1 MELCGTMR
9 FCHNCGTPNN
19 QQPMQPV
26 QGQYQDPHH
35 QQNTYG
41 QMAGHHGQNPD
52 QPHNQ
57 YGQPHPQ
64 QPVQQTVVY
73 GGPFPG
79 VVVSTTAQP
88 GYQQQP
94 VFQQQP
100 FVQQQQGDLI
110 PCAFCGGEGEDPFNF
125 SNPCRVCQGKGK
137 NMVYAPMTKCARCE
151 GQGHE
156 PFNLNQVCQTCGG
169 KGFVT
174 VR

>member
-26 QGQYQDPHH
+26 Q
-35 QQNTYG
+35 QNTYG
-41 QMAGHHGQNPD
+41 QMAGHQGEHHD

-64 QPVQQTVVY
+64 QPMQQTVVY

-88 GYQQQP
+88 AY
-94 VFQQQP
+94 QQP
-100 FVQQQQGDLI
+100 FVQQQGDLV
-110 PCAFCGGEGEDPFNF
+110 PCAFCGGEGADPFNF

-137 NMVYAPMTKCARCE
+137 NMVYPPMTKCARCE
-151 GQGHE
+151 GEGHE
-156 PFNLNQVCQTCGG
+156 PFNLNAQCQTCGG